1 MDQTTLARK
10 QRLEGLRQ
18 RFHERGRQ
26 DGVETSVEA
35 LVAPDSREE
44 DGVGGSVPFEYAT
57 GARLARELLA
67 REHRATALV
76 GANDMIAI
84 GVISVL
90 REKGLRV
97 PGGLFRL
104 RL

>member
-1 MDQTTLARK
+1 M
-10 QRLEGLRQ
+10 
-18 RFHERGRQ
+18 
-26 DGVETSVEA
+26 
-35 LVAPDSREE
+35 
-44 DGVGGSVPFEYAT
+44 GGSVPFEYAT